1 MEARPCEP
9 AASSMA
15 GADTSLLAP
24 GEEGIGGVGSS
35 MASPEE
41 GPSVPEPSE
50 GLVMETKGVPGQPH
64 TLYLGNLNPRYS
76 PEVLCSI
83 LKDILG
89 TAGLVLQRH
98 HIEVVKKPRQAY
110 ALVQLGNEMSLEH
123 IAKQLLVAADMEQS
137 LIRELVVK
145 GKTLVV
151 AEGKQKAPSSQEDRE
166 VPFPES
172 AQSDLEVTVSSSP
185 AHRSP
190 GSRKPGKGRA
200 RGFEATQLSPKPWGS
215 PAAQSMMSRRGTR
228 SDSAIVQQ
236 EIVGQERLFYGA
248 FMGSETRNVEFK
260 RGSGEYLMGTLKH
273 HVRKYV
279 CAFLNSEGGG
289 LFVGVEDTG
298 FVHGVH
304 CGHREEDRIRLLIDS
319 ILKGFKPQVFP
330 DTYALTFIP
339 VVKAGDPGTCLKVI
353 RLSIQA
359 PGSQG
364 ELLLYET
371 DQGEVY
377 LRRDGSI
384 QGPLSGS
391 AIQEWCRQKWSGELK
406 KLEEKIEV
414 LLKEKENLLQ
424 QLNQLQ
430 SPQPRSK
437 VCTIV

>member
-98 HIEVVKKPRQAY
+98 HIEVVKKPRQVY

-166 VPFPES
+166 
-172 AQSDLEVTVSSSP
+172 
-185 AHRSP
+185 
-190 GSRKPGKGRA
+190 
-200 RGFEATQLSPKPWGS
+200 
-215 PAAQSMMSRRGTR
+215 
-228 SDSAIVQQ
+228 

-279 CAFLNSEGGG
+279 CAFLNSEGGS

-353 RLSIQA
+353 RLSVQA

>member
-1 MEARPCEP
+1 LVGPG
-9 AASSMA
+9 ASHQTQVV
-15 GADTSLLAP
+15 DVL
-24 GEEGIGGVGSS
+24 S

-76 PEVLCSI
+76 PEVLCSM

-98 HIEVVKKPRQAY
+98 HIEVVKPRQAY

-145 GKTLVV
+145 GKTLHLLVCVV
-151 AEGKQKAPSSQEDRE
+151 LTTMLPASLPD
-166 VPFPES
+166 
-172 AQSDLEVTVSSSP
+172 SP
-185 AHRSP
+185 PSP
-190 GSRKPGKGRA
+190 GPKNSPG
-200 RGFEATQLSPKPWGS
+200 LSPKPWGS
-215 PAAQSMMSRRGTR
+215 PAAQSMTSRRGTR

-248 FMGSETRNVEFK
+248 FMGSKTRNVEFK
-260 RGSGEYLMGTLKH
+260 QGSGEYLMGTLKH

-279 CAFLNSEGGG
+279 CAFLNSEGGS

-353 RLSIQA
+353 RLSVQA
-359 PGSQG
+359 PGSQ
-364 ELLLYET
+364 
-371 DQGEVY
+371 
-377 LRRDGSI
+377 DGSI

-391 AIQEWCRQKWSGELK
+391 AIQEWCRQVTAQ
-406 KLEEKIEV
+406 V
-414 LLKEKENLLQ
+414 LV
-424 QLNQLQ
+424 
-430 SPQPRSK
+430 QP
-437 VCTIV
+437 

>member
-1 MEARPCEP
+1 
-9 AASSMA
+9 
-15 GADTSLLAP
+15 
-24 GEEGIGGVGSS
+24 
-35 MASPEE
+35 
-41 GPSVPEPSE
+41 SVPQPSE
-50 GLVMETKGVPGQPH
+50 GLVTEHQGAPGQPH

-76 PEVLCSI
+76 PEVLCSM

-98 HIEVVKKPRQAY
+98 HIEVVKKPRRAC
-110 ALVQLGNEMSLEH
+110 AFVQLGSEMNLQH
-123 IAKQLLVAADMEQS
+123 IAKQLLDAADMEQR
-137 LIRELVVK
+137 LMRELVVK

-151 AEGKQKAPSSQEDRE
+151 SEGKQRAPSSQEDRE
-166 VPFPES
+166 VG
-172 AQSDLEVTVSSSP
+172 A
-185 AHRSP
+185 A
-190 GSRKPGKGRA
+190 GPGKSRA
-200 RGFEATQLSPKPWGS
+200 RGVEATQLNPKPWGS
-215 PAAQSMMSRRGTR
+215 PAAQPSLFRRGTR
-228 SDSAIVQQ
+228 SDSAIVKQ

-273 HVRKYV
+273 HIRKYV
-279 CAFLNSEGGG
+279 CAFLNSEGGS

-304 CGHREEDRIRLLIDS
+304 CGHREEDRIRLLVDS

-330 DTYALTFIP
+330 NTYALTFIP

-353 RLSIQA
+353 RLSVQA
-359 PGSQG
+359 PGPQG

-406 KLEEKIEV
+406 KLEEKTEV

-424 QLNQLQ
+424 QLNQ
-430 SPQPRSK
+430 
-437 VCTIV
+437 

>member
-1 MEARPCEP
+1 EDP
-9 AASSMA
+9 A
-15 GADTSLLAP
+15 
-24 GEEGIGGVGSS
+24 
-35 MASPEE
+35 
-41 GPSVPEPSE
+41 
-50 GLVMETKGVPGQPH
+50 QPH

-76 PEVLCSI
+76 PEVLCCM

-89 TAGLVLQRH
+89 TAGLALQRH

-110 ALVQLGNEMSLEH
+110 ALVQLGGAMSLQH
-123 IAKQLLVAADMEQS
+123 IAKQLLVAADMEKS

-145 GKTLVV
+145 GKTLLV
-151 AEGKQKAPSSQEDRE
+151 AEGGHRARSSQEDRQ
-166 VPFPES
+166 VM
-172 AQSDLEVTVSSSP
+172 VSGPP
-185 AHRSP
+185 ASRSL
-190 GSRKPGKGRA
+190 GSRAPGKGRT
-200 RGFEATQLSPKPWGS
+200 RGLEATPLAPKPRGC
-215 PAAQSMMSRRGTR
+215 PAAQPNPFQRGTR

-260 RGSGEYLMGTLKH
+260 RGSGEYLLGTLKH
-273 HVRKYV
+273 HVRKYM
-279 CAFLNSEGGG
+279 CAFLNSEGGS

-298 FVHGVH
+298 FVHGVR
-304 CGHREEDRIRLLIDS
+304 CGHREEDRIRLLVDS

-330 DTYALTFIP
+330 DTYTLTFIP

-353 RLSIQA
+353 RLSVRAPQPQA
-359 PGSQG
+359 

-377 LRRDGSI
+377 LRRDGSV

-391 AIQEWCRQKWSGELK
+391 AIQEWCRQKWLGELK
-406 KLEEKIEV
+406 KLEEKIEA

-430 SPQPRSK
+430 SSQPRSK
-437 VCTIV
+437 VCTVV

>member
-1 MEARPCEP
+1 MEASPCEP
-9 AASSMA
+9 PASSATGAEASFLALGKEEAGGMASSM
-15 GADTSLLAP
+15 TSA
-24 GEEGIGGVGSS
+24 
-35 MASPEE
+35 EE
-41 GPSVPEPSE
+41 GPSVPDPSE
-50 GLVMETKGVPGQPH
+50 GLVMETKEAPGQPH
-64 TLYLGNLNPRYS
+64 SLYLGNLNPRYS
-76 PEVLCSI
+76 PEVLCSM

-110 ALVQLGNEMSLEH
+110 AFVQLGSEMSLEH

-151 AEGKQKAPSSQEDRE
+151 AEGRRRAPNSQEDRE
-166 VPFPES
+166 SGLAVP
-172 AQSDLEVTVSSSP
+172 VSSPP

-200 RGFEATQLSPKPWGS
+200 QGLEATQLSSKPWGS
-215 PAAQSMMSRRGTR
+215 LAAQPSTFRRGTR

-279 CAFLNSEGGG
+279 CAFLNSEGGS
-289 LFVGVEDTG
+289 LFIGVEDTG

-330 DTYALTFIP
+330 DMYALTFIP

-353 RLSIQA
+353 RLSVQA
-359 PGSQG
+359 PGLQG

-391 AIQEWCRQKWSGELK
+391 AIQEWCRQKWLGELK
-406 KLEEKIEV
+406 KLEERIEV